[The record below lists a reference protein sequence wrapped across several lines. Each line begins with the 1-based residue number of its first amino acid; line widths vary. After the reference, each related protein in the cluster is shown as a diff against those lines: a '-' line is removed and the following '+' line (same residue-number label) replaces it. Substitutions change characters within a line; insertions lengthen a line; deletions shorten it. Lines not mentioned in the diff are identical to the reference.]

1 LNYQGNIGDHSI
13 MTRLIRNAERHEL
26 STIIDWAAA
35 EGWNP
40 GLDDASAFWAADP
53 EGYHVLEEDG
63 VLVAAVS
70 LVRYGRNYAFL
81 GFYIVRREWR
91 GKGLG
96 WALWQSVLDKPNTQT
111 IGLDGVVAQQ
121 ENYRKSGFAYAHAN
135 YRYGGTPR
143 SGLTAVN
150 PEIIPIDA
158 ALIDRVAAYDID
170 FNPEPRE
177 AFIHAWA
184 AKSNSRQGL
193 ARVRDGRITG
203 FGVIRACR
211 EGRKIGPLFAETEE
225 IADQLFQAL
234 TDKAGTGPVF
244 LDIPGPNKA
253 ARALCERHG
262 MAPVFETARMYRG
275 PAPELPLDRIF
286 GITTFELG

>member
-1 LNYQGNIGDHSI
+1 

-26 STIIDWAAA
+26 STIMDWAAA

-40 GLDDASAFWAADP
+40 GLDDAPAFWAADA
-53 EGYHVLEEDG
+53 EGYHVIEEDG
-63 VLVAAVS
+63 VLVAAIS
-70 LVRYGRNYAFL
+70 LVRYRRRYGFL
-81 GFYIVRREWR
+81 GFYIVRPEWR
-91 GKGLG
+91 RQGLG
-96 WALWQSVLDKPNTQT
+96 WALWQSVLDKASTPT

-121 ENYRKSGFAYAHAN
+121 ENYRKSGFVYAHAN
-135 YRYGGTPR
+135 YRYGGAPR
-143 SGLTAVN
+143 SDLTAVS
-150 PEIIPIDA
+150 PDIIPIDA

-177 AFIHAWA
+177 KFIRGWVGH
-184 AKSNSRQGL
+184 SNSREGL
-193 ARVRDGRITG
+193 AFVQHGTVAG

-211 EGRKIGPLFAETEE
+211 EGYKIGPLFAETDV
-225 IADQLFQAL
+225 IADQLFEAL
-234 TDKAGTGPVF
+234 AVRAGDRPVF

-253 ARALCERHG
+253 AQALCERHG

-275 PAPELPLDRIF
+275 PAPALPLDRIY

>member
-1 LNYQGNIGDHSI
+1 

-26 STIIDWAAA
+26 STIIDWAAE

-40 GLDDASAFWAADP
+40 GLDDAAAFWAADP

-70 LVRYGRNYAFL
+70 LVRYRSNYAFL
-81 GFYIVRREWR
+81 GFYMVRPEWR
-91 GKGLG
+91 GQGLG
-96 WALWQSVLDKPNTQT
+96 WALWQSVLDKTNALT

-121 ENYRKSGFAYAHAN
+121 ENYRKSGFSYAHAN
-135 YRYGGTPR
+135 HRYGGTPHCP
-143 SGLTAVN
+143 AVAR
-150 PEIIPIDA
+150 PDIAVVDA
-158 ALIDRVAAYDID
+158 ALIDRVAACDIG

-177 AFIHAWA
+177 AFIRAWVVQ
-184 AKSNSRQGL
+184 SNSRQGL
-193 ARVRDGRITG
+193 ACVWDGRIAG

-211 EGRKIGPLFAETEE
+211 EGHKIGPLFAETEE
-225 IADQLFQAL
+225 TADHLFQAL
-234 TDKAGTGPVF
+234 AAKAGNGPVF
-244 LDIPGPNKA
+244 LDIPGPNQA
-253 ARALCERHG
+253 ALALCERYG
-262 MAPVFETARMYRG
+262 LAPVFETARMYRG